1 MRDVSDSRGRTSYGL
16 VIGLIVTLVA
26 ALGIIG
32 VMAKIIRDFSKKLN
46 STKDADYIPD
56 WSDEDAFDIDLG
68 EDMGDGE
75 IIIEN

>member
-1 MRDVSDSRGRTSYGL
+1 MKEVRDSRGRTSYGL
-16 VIGLIVTLVA
+16 VIGLIVMLVA

-68 EDMGDGE
+68 EDMGDGD
-75 IIIEN
+75 IVIEN